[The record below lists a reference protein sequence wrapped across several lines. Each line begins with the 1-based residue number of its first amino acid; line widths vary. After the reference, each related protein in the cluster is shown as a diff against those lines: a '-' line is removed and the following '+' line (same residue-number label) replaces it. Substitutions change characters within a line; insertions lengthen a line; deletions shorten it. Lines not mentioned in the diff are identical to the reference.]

1 MTIFNIPNSIT
12 LIRIAVTPIIIFLTF
27 NNQLVIVCILIFIS
41 SFSDWLDGYIA
52 RRFNQFSRLGEL
64 LDPISDRIYILTL
77 LFIVYYINAL
87 NIFIIGI
94 IILRELFMTILIA
107 YLKTK
112 NITGLPVHY
121 LGKMGAFNLLIGI
134 PGLIFAKAFPSQE
147 FIWLTI
153 GWSFLLWG
161 VFLYFFSTIKYVSQA
176 RSILNNHG

>member
-12 LIRIAVTPIIIFLTF
+12 LIRIAVTPIILFLTF

-87 NIFIIGI
+87 NILIIGI

>member
-12 LIRIAVTPIIIFLTF
+12 LIRIAVTPIILFLTF
-27 NNQLVIVCILIFIS
+27 NNQLDIVCILIFIS

-87 NIFIIGI
+87 NILIIGI

>member
-12 LIRIAVTPIIIFLTF
+12 LIRIAVTPIILFLTF

-87 NIFIIGI
+87 NILIIGI

-134 PGLIFAKAFPSQE
+134 PGLIFAKAFPSHE

>member
-1 MTIFNIPNSIT
+1 MIILNIPNSIT
-12 LIRIAVTPIIIFLTF
+12 LIRIAVTPIILFLTF

-87 NIFIIGI
+87 NILIIGI

>member
-12 LIRIAVTPIIIFLTF
+12 LIRIAVTPIILFLTF

>member
-12 LIRIAVTPIIIFLTF
+12 LIRIAVTPIILFLTF

-87 NIFIIGI
+87 NILIIGI

-161 VFLYFFSTIKYVSQA
+161 VFLYLFSTIKYVSQA
-176 RSILNNHG
+176 RSILKNHG

>member
-12 LIRIAVTPIIIFLTF
+12 LIRIAVTPIILFLTF

-77 LFIVYYINAL
+77 LFIVYYLDAL
-87 NIFIIGI
+87 NILLIVIIV
-94 IILRELFMTILIA
+94 LREIFMTILMV

-112 NITGLPVHY
+112 DITGLPVHY
-121 LGKMGAFNLLIGI
+121 LGKMGAFNLLIEYQD
-134 PGLIFAKAFPSQE
+134 LYLLKHFLAKNLF
-147 FIWLTI
+147 
-153 GWSFLLWG
+153 G
-161 VFLYFFSTIKYVSQA
+161 
-176 RSILNNHG
+176 

>member
-87 NIFIIGI
+87 NILIIGI

>member
-12 LIRIAVTPIIIFLTF
+12 LIRIAVTPIILFLTF

-87 NIFIIGI
+87 NILIIGI

-176 RSILNNHG
+176 RSILNNHD

>member
-87 NIFIIGI
+87 NILIIGI

-176 RSILNNHG
+176 RSILKNHG

>member
-1 MTIFNIPNSIT
+1 MIIFNIPNSIT
-12 LIRIAVTPIIIFLTF
+12 LIRIAVTPIILFLTF

-87 NIFIIGI
+87 NILIIGI

>member
-77 LFIVYYINAL
+77 LFIVYYIKAL
-87 NIFIIGI
+87 NILIIGI

-176 RSILNNHG
+176 RSILNNYG

>member
-87 NIFIIGI
+87 NILIIEI

>member
-1 MTIFNIPNSIT
+1 
-12 LIRIAVTPIIIFLTF
+12 
-27 NNQLVIVCILIFIS
+27 
-41 SFSDWLDGYIA
+41 
-52 RRFNQFSRLGEL
+52 
-64 LDPISDRIYILTL
+64 
-77 LFIVYYINAL
+77 
-87 NIFIIGI
+87 
-94 IILRELFMTILIA
+94 MTILIA

-176 RSILNNHG
+176 RSILNNYG

>member
-1 MTIFNIPNSIT
+1 MIILNIPNSIT
-12 LIRIAVTPIIIFLTF
+12 LIRIAVTPIILYLTF
-27 NNQLVIVCILIFIS
+27 TNQLVFVCILIFIS

-77 LFIVYYINAL
+77 LFIVYYLDAL
-87 NIFIIGI
+87 NILLIVIIV
-94 IILRELFMTILIA
+94 LREIFMTILMV

-112 NITGLPVHY
+112 DITGLPVHY

-161 VFLYFFSTIKYVSQA
+161 VFLYLFSTVKYINQA
-176 RSILNNHG
+176 RSILKSHG

>member
-12 LIRIAVTPIIIFLTF
+12 LIRIAVTPIILFLTF

-41 SFSDWLDGYIA
+41 SFSDWLDGCIA

-87 NIFIIGI
+87 NILIIGI

>member
-1 MTIFNIPNSIT
+1 MIIFNIPNSIT
-12 LIRIAVTPIIIFLTF
+12 LIRIAVTPIILFFTF

-87 NIFIIGI
+87 NILIIGI

>member
-12 LIRIAVTPIIIFLTF
+12 LIRIAVTPIILFLTF
-27 NNQLVIVCILIFIS
+27 NNQLIIVCILIFIS

-87 NIFIIGI
+87 NILIIGI

-176 RSILNNHG
+176 RSILKNHG

>member
-1 MTIFNIPNSIT
+1 MIIFNIPNSIT
-12 LIRIAVTPIIIFLTF
+12 LIRIAVTPIILFLTF

-77 LFIVYYINAL
+77 LFIVYYLNAL
-87 NIFIIGI
+87 NILIIGI

-112 NITGLPVHY
+112 NIIGLPVHY

-161 VFLYFFSTIKYVSQA
+161 VFLYFFSTIKYVSQS

>member
-12 LIRIAVTPIIIFLTF
+12 LIRIAVTPIILFLTF
-27 NNQLVIVCILIFIS
+27 NNQLLIVCILIFIS

-87 NIFIIGI
+87 NILIIGI

>member
-12 LIRIAVTPIIIFLTF
+12 LIRIAVTPIILFLTF

-87 NIFIIGI
+87 NILIIGI

-161 VFLYFFSTIKYVSQA
+161 VFLYLFSTIKYVSQA